1 MMSNSGFTP
10 QSVKSQLLP
19 SKNKFDLPV
28 YDSLTNK
35 PENMITFDMEKDH
48 NKTALKA
55 KLFAEL
61 KLSWFPVTIK
71 YNYHS

>member
-1 MMSNSGFTP
+1 
-10 QSVKSQLLP
+10 
-19 SKNKFDLPV
+19 
-28 YDSLTNK
+28 
-35 PENMITFDMEKDH
+35 MEKDH

-71 YNYHS
+71 YITAESSILLNFNLLLFIWQYWLM

>member
-1 MMSNSGFTP
+1 
-10 QSVKSQLLP
+10 
-19 SKNKFDLPV
+19 
-28 YDSLTNK
+28 
-35 PENMITFDMEKDH
+35 MEKDH

-71 YNYHS
+71 YITAEISILLNFNLLLFIWQYWFNVIPTTILVVMNS

>member
-1 MMSNSGFTP
+1 
-10 QSVKSQLLP
+10 
-19 SKNKFDLPV
+19 
-28 YDSLTNK
+28 
-35 PENMITFDMEKDH
+35 MEKDH

-71 YNYHS
+71 YNYHSWEFNNIIKL